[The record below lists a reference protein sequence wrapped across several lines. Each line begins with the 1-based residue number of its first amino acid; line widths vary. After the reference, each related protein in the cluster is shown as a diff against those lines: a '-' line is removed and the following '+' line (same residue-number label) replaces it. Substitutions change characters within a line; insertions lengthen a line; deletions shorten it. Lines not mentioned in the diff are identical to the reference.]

1 MVWEIFRLF
10 RLKSGVPK
18 WPCHSTYIFIAIIFV
33 HRTWHLHWR
42 VSSSWVDSDP
52 WPMLGWKG
60 WTFWMFQDRTK
71 FSTFSKLGKWS
82 DEMRAPRNIPTATAS
97 QRVEESKVDLRQK
110 SQNVVSIKKNE
121 VSRQNKVLN
130 ILNIRTGK
138 MILWHACSQELN
150 LLSEKRNF
158 KKKHKICA
166 WKDDTYIAFWEVA
179 KYQGIRGKYRAISE
193 KRWKV

>member
-1 MVWEIFRLF
+1 MVLEISRLF
-10 RLKSGVPK
+10 RLKTRVPK

-42 VSSSWVDSDP
+42 VSSSWVDYAH

-82 DEMRAPRNIPTATAS
+82 DEMLAPRNIPTATAS

-110 SQNVVSIKKNE
+110 SQNIVSIKKNE

-130 ILNIRTGK
+130 ILNIQTGK
-138 MILWHACSQELN
+138 MILWHASGQELN

-158 KKKHKICA
+158 KKNTK
-166 WKDDTYIAFWEVA
+166 FVP
-179 KYQGIRGKYRAISE
+179 E
-193 KRWKV
+193 KMIPI

>member
-1 MVWEIFRLF
+1 MVLEISRLF
-10 RLKSGVPK
+10 RLKSRVPK

-42 VSSSWVDSDP
+42 VSSSWVDYAP

-82 DEMRAPRNIPTATAS
+82 DEMLAPRNIPTATAS
-97 QRVEESKVDLRQK
+97 RRVEESKVDLRGKVEKRQK
-110 SQNVVSIKKNE
+110 SKNIVSIKKKMKFSTFSTSGLVKWFCDMLAARNWIFCQK
-121 VSRQNKVLN
+121 SA
-130 ILNIRTGK
+130 IL
-138 MILWHACSQELN
+138 
-150 LLSEKRNF
+150 
-158 KKKHKICA
+158 KKHKICA

-193 KRWKV
+193 KRWKE

>member
-1 MVWEIFRLF
+1 MVLEISRLF
-10 RLKSGVPK
+10 RLKTRVPK

-42 VSSSWVDSDP
+42 VSSSWVDYAP

-60 WTFWMFQDRTK
+60 WTVWMFQDRTK

-82 DEMRAPRNIPTATAS
+82 DEMLAPRNIPTATAS
-97 QRVEESKVDLRQK
+97 RRVEESKVDLRQK
-110 SQNVVSIKKNE
+110 SQNIVSIKKNE

-130 ILNIRTGK
+130 ILNIQTGK
-138 MILWHACSQELN
+138 MILWHASGQELN

-158 KKKHKICA
+158 KKTQNLCL
-166 WKDDTYIAFWEVA
+166 
-179 KYQGIRGKYRAISE
+179 
-193 KRWKV
+193 KRWYLYSILRNGQVPGY

>member
-1 MVWEIFRLF
+1 MVLEISQLF
-10 RLKSGVPK
+10 RLKSRVPK

-42 VSSSWVDSDP
+42 VSSSWVDYAH

-60 WTFWMFQDRTK
+60 WTVWMFQDRTK

-82 DEMRAPRNIPTATAS
+82 TAS
-97 QRVEESKVDLRQK
+97 GSSRRVEESKVDLREK
-110 SQNVVSIKKNE
+110 VEEYIVSIKKNE

-130 ILNIRTGK
+130 ILNIQTGK
-138 MILWHACSQELN
+138 MILWHASGQELN

-158 KKKHKICA
+158 KKTQNLCL
-166 WKDDTYIAFWEVA
+166 
-179 KYQGIRGKYRAISE
+179 
-193 KRWKV
+193 KRWYLYSILRNG

>member
-1 MVWEIFRLF
+1 MVLEFSRLF
-10 RLKSGVPK
+10 RLITRVPK

-42 VSSSWVDSDP
+42 VSSSWVDYAP

-82 DEMRAPRNIPTATAS
+82 DEMLAPRNIPTATAS
-97 QRVEESKVDLRQK
+97 RQVEESKSRK
-110 SQNVVSIKKNE
+110 STYGKSRETTKVEVKYRKYKKNE

-138 MILWHACSQELN
+138 MILWHACSQKLN

-158 KKKHKICA
+158 KKSQNLCL
-166 WKDDTYIAFWEVA
+166 
-179 KYQGIRGKYRAISE
+179 
-193 KRWKV
+193 KRWYLYSILRSG

>member
-1 MVWEIFRLF
+1 MVLEISRLF
-10 RLKSGVPK
+10 RLKSWLPK

-42 VSSSWVDSDP
+42 VSSSWVDYAP

-82 DEMRAPRNIPTATAS
+82 DDMLAPRSIPTATATATITVS
-97 QRVEESKVDLRQK
+97 RWVEGSKVDLRERSRETAKVEEYRKFQK
-110 SQNVVSIKKNE
+110 KLWKISF
-121 VSRQNKVLN
+121 N
-130 ILNIRTGK
+130 IQTGK
-138 MILWHACSQELN
+138 TILWHASGQELN

-158 KKKHKICA
+158 KKTQNLCL
-166 WKDDTYIAFWEVA
+166 
-179 KYQGIRGKYRAISE
+179 
-193 KRWKV
+193 KRWYLYSILRNG